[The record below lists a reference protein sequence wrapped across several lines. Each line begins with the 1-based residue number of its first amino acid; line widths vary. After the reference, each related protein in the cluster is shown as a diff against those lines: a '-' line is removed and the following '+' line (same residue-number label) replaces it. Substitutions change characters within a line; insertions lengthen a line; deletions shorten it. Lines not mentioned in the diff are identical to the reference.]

1 MNTQVSFFKK
11 ALVVLMA
18 VIMVFTYMPS
28 MAWAA
33 DGNGDETAETPKSCL
48 VFTTD
53 LDDSAVHFCPNSN
66 TNSAQSYQELI
77 EVEVTQYYDA
87 EGHLKELPESATVA
101 YQWYQNGKKWRN
113 VSKKPWQSAIMLWEK
128 GNAKATYY
136 ATASATIEGVT
147 YTGTSKTLSAKLGIP
162 PIQASITVNQ
172 KGILAS
178 TKDGEAA
185 LNLPLTVVD
194 LNDDEKFSLDEAL
207 IAAHKAYKTEA
218 DYEAAQSGAYFTV
231 SKFWEEATSNLL
243 FLINET
249 AGSSSV
255 NETYLEANDQ
265 IYASINKDDK
275 YYSDVYCK
283 FDITEKTVLPKEAF
297 TLTLTDGSG
306 KALSGVQI
314 GTWKSGSFQP
324 MEGKTTD
331 ENGSVSLAFLA
342 GEYVVTAQG
351 TSKGTVQDWSSGSAV
366 DVSDF
371 DRPLMAPACTII
383 SAMPNGNAGENGGS
397 NAKWSFDLDTKVLTI
412 KGAGATTSLSSKPWK
427 AYVEEIEKVVIEE
440 GITEL
445 NTSFGDC
452 PKLEC
457 VSFPKS
463 LERVSGNF
471 NGCSALK
478 AIQFDSECKTKILS
492 AAFANCTALK
502 EVTLPAGTTCEGAVF
517 AGCTGLK
524 KATIGA
530 TRYGTF
536 AGCSSLEE
544 VIYQEGVTS
553 FGKSTFCKTGTY
565 QDCTSLKKVYI
576 PSTLTEWGET
586 PFPDEIV
593 KKIEF
598 SGPGK
603 ENFSFEKDGSI
614 YNKDKTV
621 LYYVS
626 PSTKTIVIPAS
637 VTTLNPSA
645 FAGFTKLTK
654 VTFEEG
660 SKLTAISASCFANCT
675 ALKEITLPDTVES
688 IGYNAFFGCTALQKI
703 KLSSSLKSIGSSAF
717 SSCSALESIDLPN
730 GLQEIAWY
738 AFQDCEKLKELKL
751 PETLTNFGAQAIK
764 GTSIEEIIL
773 PPSITKLNENQFRS
787 CNSLKRIEIQGN
799 VTTLPEQAFFPCSG
813 LESLFLPKS
822 VNSIKQTSING
833 NVFGDNYVIYYAGT
847 TANWKKVDPTGTQSK
862 STVICNY
869 VKPTT
874 EEGKMEIA
882 SLSSDIITDDAASL
896 KTQALTLALKY
907 PEGTTA
913 STGDKIT
920 ADWYYTTKTPDGLK
934 GLKIVSPCLF
944 KNNTSMAALSQQA
957 TAAKSGTWYYI
968 CVVFKT
974 AADGQTT
981 MLVTDPVK
989 VTVKDSSFTL
999 DGLGTK
1005 DDPYKI
1011 ISYDDLRLIAEK
1023 VAGGENFANTY
1034 FALKTD
1040 DIIIETDWQQI
1051 GTSKTPFMGIFDG
1064 ENHILTYAKGAK
1076 SLFGT
1081 VGSTT
1086 VQNLRLKGEYIDSC
1100 GLATSFGAK
1109 SGGSKSGNL
1118 INCKLLSGS
1127 KTRSVGLVGSS
1138 GGINIT
1144 NCEVESG
1151 VKIGLDENGDIV
1163 GKSGLASIV
1172 GAGAFVLIG
1181 CKSGADIY
1189 STGCY
1194 VGGLAGVKGY
1204 AMRECTIKNS
1214 QFTGSIYADDEYVGG
1229 ILGVGYDDQTAP
1241 NTLCAVIENCY
1252 VNADITGA
1260 RAVGGIFG
1268 GEGGCDQCWDN
1279 GIGYIRNNVFYGA
1292 LHINGK
1298 EVLPKSTTESGGPA
1312 IPAANIDGSKG
1323 AVSGFMRS
1331 LNKNNVIEN
1340 NYYFITNGEKEK
1352 GIGAVEHIDT
1362 SKIRP
1367 MGTHD
1372 GVYYY
1377 DTSKDSLKDIC
1388 NWVDSEDGINRAYS
1402 SVTSSNKNRDDDP
1415 LGEDKDNL
1423 AKACTQKEMTDGS
1436 IVKLL
1441 NANANSMHNWVQ
1453 GENCPVLSDKAVA
1466 YKIEVGGDYRKEYYI
1481 GDKLNLSGI
1490 QFTVTWSDGTTTN
1503 PTLENGVTVTGFDS
1517 SKQAIVHLTAA
1528 YENATCDFTV
1538 KINKRAD
1545 GTPTNPNTIK
1555 VNLTLLGDSL
1565 HGENGESHTLKNG
1578 GLTEWL
1584 PSKDYE
1590 VDLNATVWDFLQ
1602 DVEKKAT
1609 NPSVKFNAE
1618 NSQYGMYIS
1627 SVTYNGTNGTI
1638 ELGQMDNGSSSGWMY
1653 TLNGKHPLL
1662 AVSEQFLKD
1671 GDKIVFHYTDDY
1683 TVEQGSEDW
1692 NTPGGGVVEEVKNV
1706 TTDTKA
1712 GTTTAPTEVK
1722 VSEKTNADGTK
1733 TKVADVKV
1741 SADNQKEIL
1750 KQAKEKKSNEIILVV
1765 PSKEVG
1771 DATKAD
1777 VTLEKSFI
1785 DSIVKDTNAKLTIKT
1800 PFGDKTY
1807 TQDELKAMSE
1817 AVTGSTVTVAI
1828 EKATEEPTDDAAAK
1842 IEKAKSI
1849 VKDLKLVARSS
1860 KTAKKNIKAVLK
1872 NNAKTKASIQE
1883 LKDLGFTVK
1892 YRFYRSTKKAASY
1905 KAAVTKKTAAYTNTS
1920 GKKGTKYFYKVQVRA
1935 YDENGKLIAKTAL
1948 KQCKYATRTWSKAK

>member
-1 MNTQVSFFKK
+1 MNTQGSYFKK

-18 VIMVFTYMPS
+18 VMMVFTMMPS
-28 MAWAA
+28 MAWA
-33 DGNGDETAETPKSCL
+33 DSDDSGIAETPKNCL
-48 VFTTD
+48 VFTKD
-53 LDDSAVHFCPNSN
+53 LDDSEVHFCPNSDP
-66 TNSAQSYQELI
+66 TKSYQEII

-87 EGHLKELPESATVA
+87 EGNLKDLPQGTTVT
-101 YQWYQNGKKWRN
+101 YNWYRDGKKWQN
-113 VSKKPWQSAIMLWEK
+113 VPGKAYQSAIVLWN
-128 GNAKATYY
+128 GGQPTSGTYY
-136 ATASATIEGVT
+136 ATASATIDGVK

-218 DYEAAQSGAYFTV
+218 DYEAAQPGAYFTV
-231 SKFWEEATSNLL
+231 SKFWGEATSNLL

-283 FDITEKTVLPKEAF
+283 FDVAEKTVLPKREF

-314 GTWKSGSFQP
+314 GTWENGSFRLL
-324 MEGKTTD
+324 EGKTTD
-331 ENGSVSLAFLA
+331 ENGSVNLVFSA

-351 TSKGTVQDWSSGSAV
+351 TSKGTVQDWSIGSPA

-371 DRPLMAPACTII
+371 DRPLMAPACTIT
-383 SAMPNGNAGENGGS
+383 SAMPSGNCGEPNKES
-397 NAKWSFDLDTKVLTI
+397 EVKWKFDVDTKTLTI
-412 KGAGATTSLSSKPWK
+412 SGTGATASSSSDKEIKMPWK
-427 AYVEEIEKVVIEE
+427 AYAEEIEEVVIGE

-445 NTSFGDC
+445 RAKFGDC
-452 PKLEC
+452 PKLTSIIFEGE
-457 VSFPKS
+457 SKT
-463 LERVSGNF
+463 
-471 NGCSALK
+471 
-478 AIQFDSECKTKILS
+478 AISS
-492 AAFANCTALK
+492 MAFANCTALK
-502 EVTLPAGTTCEGAVF
+502 EITLPAETTCESLVF

-524 KATIGA
+524 KATVGSV
-530 TRYGTF
+530 RYGGTF

-544 VIYQEGVTS
+544 VIYQDGVTS

-637 VTTLNPSA
+637 VAALNPSL

-654 VTFEEG
+654 VVFEEG
-660 SKLTAISASCFANCT
+660 SRITAIPARCFADCT

-688 IGYNAFFGCTALQKI
+688 IGQEAFLDCIALQKI
-703 KLSSSLKSIGSSAF
+703 MLSSALKTINYIAF
-717 SSCSALESIDLPN
+717 SGCAALESIELPN
-730 GLQEIAWY
+730 GLQEIGKW
-738 AFQDCEKLKELKL
+738 AFQDCVKLKEFKL
-751 PETLTNFGAQAIK
+751 PETLTKFGAQAIK
-764 GTSIEEIIL
+764 GTSVEEIIL
-773 PPSITKLNENQFRS
+773 PPSITQLNQWQFSS

-799 VTTLPEQAFFPCSG
+799 VTTLPGDAFVPCSG

-822 VNSIKQTSING
+822 VNSIKLTSING

-874 EEGKMEIA
+874 EEGKMEIVSA
-882 SLSSDIITDDAASL
+882 PSDIITDDAASL

-944 KNNTSMAALSQQA
+944 KNNTSMVALSQQA
-957 TAAKSGTWYYI
+957 TAAKPGTWYYI

-974 AADGQTT
+974 TADGQTT

-1011 ISYDDLRLIAEK
+1011 TSYDDLKLIAEK
-1023 VAGGENFANTY
+1023 VAGGESFSNTY

-1040 DIIIETDWQQI
+1040 EIVIETDWQQI
-1051 GTSKTPFMGIFDG
+1051 GTKETPFMGIFDG

-1100 GLATSFGAK
+1100 GLATSFGANQG
-1109 SGGSKSGNL
+1109 SGGGKSGNL

-1127 KTRSVGLVGSS
+1127 KTRSVGLVGGS

-1151 VKIGLDENGDIV
+1151 VKIGLDENGDVV
-1163 GKSGLASIV
+1163 GKGALGSIV
-1172 GAGAFVLIG
+1172 GAGAFVLVG

-1204 AMRECTIKNS
+1204 AMRACTIKNS
-1214 QFTGSIYADDEYVGG
+1214 QFTGSIHADDEYVGG
-1229 ILGVGYDDQTAP
+1229 ILGAGYDDQTAP

-1260 RAVGGIFG
+1260 QAVGGIFG

-1298 EVLPKSTTESGGPA
+1298 EIPPQSASSGPCAPA
-1312 IPAANIDGSKG
+1312 DNIGGSKG

-1340 NYYFITNGEKEK
+1340 NYYFITNSESVK
-1352 GIGAVEHIDT
+1352 GLGAVEHIDT

-1367 MGTHD
+1367 MGMHED
-1372 GVYYY
+1372 GTYYY
-1377 DTSKDSLKDIC
+1377 DTSQDSLKDIC
-1388 NWVDSEDGINRAYS
+1388 DWVDREEGITRKYS
-1402 SVTSSNKNRDDDP
+1402 SVTSSNKNRIDDP
-1415 LGEDKDNL
+1415 LGADKDNL

-1441 NANANSMHNWVQ
+1441 NAHTSSMHNWIQ
-1453 GENCPVLSDKAVA
+1453 GENCPVISDKAVA

-1481 GDKLNLSGI
+1481 GDKLDLSGI

-1602 DVEKKAT
+1602 EVEKKAT

-1842 IEKAKSI
+1842 MEKAKSI
-1849 VKDLKLVARSS
+1849 VKDMKLVARSS

-1872 NNAKTKASIQE
+1872 SDAKVKASIKE

-1905 KAAVTKKTAAYTNTS
+1905 KSTVTKKTATYTNTS
-1920 GKKGTKYFYKVQVRA
+1920 GKKGTKYFYKVQVRV

>member
-1 MNTQVSFFKK
+1 MNTQGSYFKK

-18 VIMVFTYMPS
+18 VMMVFTMMPS
-28 MAWAA
+28 MAWA
-33 DGNGDETAETPKSCL
+33 DSDDSGIAETPKNCL
-48 VFTTD
+48 VFTKD
-53 LDDSAVHFCPNSN
+53 LDDSEVHFCPNSDP
-66 TNSAQSYQELI
+66 TKSYQEII

-87 EGHLKELPESATVA
+87 EGNLKDLPQGTTIT
-101 YQWYQNGKKWRN
+101 YNWYRDGKKWQN
-113 VSKKPWQSAIMLWEK
+113 VPGKAYQSAIVLWN
-128 GNAKATYY
+128 GGQPTSGTYY
-136 ATASATIEGVT
+136 ATASATIDGVK

-231 SKFWEEATSNLL
+231 SKFWGEATSNLL

-283 FDITEKTVLPKEAF
+283 FDVAEKTVLPKREF

-314 GTWKSGSFQP
+314 GTWENGSFRP
-324 MEGKTTD
+324 LEGKTTD
-331 ENGSVSLAFLA
+331 ENGSVNLVFSA

-351 TSKGTVQDWSSGSAV
+351 TSKGTVQDWSSGSPA

-371 DRPLMAPACTII
+371 DRPLMAPACTIT
-383 SAMPNGNAGENGGS
+383 SAMPSGNCGEPNKES
-397 NAKWSFDLDTKVLTI
+397 EVKWKFDVDTKTLTI
-412 KGAGATTSLSSKPWK
+412 SGTGATASSSSDKEIKMPWK
-427 AYVEEIEKVVIEE
+427 AYAEEIEEVVIGE

-445 NTSFGDC
+445 RAKFGDC
-452 PKLEC
+452 PKLTSIIFEGE
-457 VSFPKS
+457 SKT
-463 LERVSGNF
+463 
-471 NGCSALK
+471 
-478 AIQFDSECKTKILS
+478 AISS
-492 AAFANCTALK
+492 MAFANCTALK
-502 EVTLPAGTTCEGAVF
+502 EITLPAETTCESLVF

-524 KATIGA
+524 KATVGSV
-530 TRYGTF
+530 RYGGTF

-544 VIYQEGVTS
+544 VIYQDGVTS

-637 VTTLNPSA
+637 VAALNPSL

-654 VTFEEG
+654 VVFEEG
-660 SKLTAISASCFANCT
+660 SRITAIPARCFADCT

-688 IGYNAFFGCTALQKI
+688 IGQEAFLDCIALQKI
-703 KLSSSLKSIGSSAF
+703 MLSSALKTINYIAF
-717 SSCSALESIDLPN
+717 SGCAALESIELPN
-730 GLQEIAWY
+730 GLQEIGKW
-738 AFQDCEKLKELKL
+738 AFQDCVKLKEFKL
-751 PETLTNFGAQAIK
+751 PETLTKFGAQAIK
-764 GTSIEEIIL
+764 GTSVEEIIL
-773 PPSITKLNENQFRS
+773 PPSITQLNQWQFSS

-799 VTTLPEQAFFPCSG
+799 VTTLPEDAFVPCSG

-822 VNSIKQTSING
+822 VNSIKLTSING

-874 EEGKMEIA
+874 EEGKMEIVSA
-882 SLSSDIITDDAASL
+882 PSDIITDDAASL

-944 KNNTSMAALSQQA
+944 KNNTSMAVLSQQA
-957 TAAKSGTWYYI
+957 TAAKPGTWYYI

-974 AADGQTT
+974 TADGQTT

-1011 ISYDDLRLIAEK
+1011 TSYDDLKLIAEK
-1023 VAGGENFANTY
+1023 VAGGESFSNTY

-1040 DIIIETDWQQI
+1040 EIVIETDWQQI
-1051 GTSKTPFMGIFDG
+1051 GTKETPFMGIFDG

-1100 GLATSFGAK
+1100 GLATSFGANQG
-1109 SGGSKSGNL
+1109 SGGGKSGNL

-1127 KTRSVGLVGSS
+1127 KTRSVGLVGGS

-1151 VKIGLDENGDIV
+1151 VKIGLDENGDVV
-1163 GKSGLASIV
+1163 GKGALGSIV
-1172 GAGAFVLIG
+1172 GAGAFVLVG

-1204 AMRECTIKNS
+1204 AMRACTIKNS
-1214 QFTGSIYADDEYVGG
+1214 QFTGSIHADGEYIGG
-1229 ILGVGYDDQTAP
+1229 ILGAGYDDQTAP

-1252 VNADITGA
+1252 VNAEISGA

-1268 GEGGCDQCWDN
+1268 GEGGCDQAWDN

-1466 YKIEVGGDYRKEYYI
+1466 YKIEVGGDYQKEYYI
-1481 GDKLNLSGI
+1481 GEKLDLSGI
-1490 QFTVTWSDGTTTN
+1490 EFTVTWSDGTTTH

-1602 DVEKKAT
+1602 EVEKKAT

-1638 ELGQMDNGSSSGWMY
+1638 ELAQMDNGPSSGWMY

-1777 VTLEKSFI
+1777 VTLDKSFI

-1807 TQDELKAMSE
+1807 TQDALKAMSE
-1817 AVTGSTVTVAI
+1817 AATGSTVTVAI
-1828 EKATEEPTDDAAAK
+1828 EKAAEEPTDDAAAK
-1842 IEKAKSI
+1842 MEKAKSI
-1849 VKDLKLVARSS
+1849 VKDMKLVARSS

-1872 NNAKTKASIQE
+1872 SDAKVNASIKE

-1905 KAAVTKKTAAYTNTS
+1905 KSTVTKKTASYTNTS
-1920 GKKGTKYFYKVQVRA
+1920 GKKGTKYFYKVQVRV
-1935 YDENGKLIAKTAL
+1935 YDENGKLVAKTAL
-1948 KQCKYATRTWSKAK
+1948 KQCKYASRTWSKAR

>member
-1 MNTQVSFFKK
+1 MNTQVSYFKK

-33 DGNGDETAETPKSCL
+33 DGDGSGTTETPKSCL
-48 VFTTD
+48 IFTTD
-53 LDDSAVHFCPNSN
+53 LDDSEVHFCPNSN
-66 TNSAQSYQELI
+66 SDQSKSYVEII
-77 EVEVTQYYDA
+77 EAKVTQYYDA
-87 EGHLKELPESATVA
+87 EGNPRELPEGTKVT
-101 YQWYQNGKKWRN
+101 YKWYQNGKSNISLPGKA
-113 VSKKPWQSAIMLWEK
+113 WQSVIQLNQK
-128 GNAKATYY
+128 RTTATYY
-136 ATASATIEGVT
+136 ATASATIDGTV
-147 YTGTSKTLSAKLGIP
+147 YTGTSKTLSARLGIA

-178 TKDGEAA
+178 TSEGKVAA
-185 LNLPLTVVD
+185 NLPLTVVD
-194 LNDDEKFSLDEAL
+194 LDGDDKFSLDEAL
-207 IAAHKAYKTEA
+207 KAAHKAYKTEA

-231 SKFWEEATSNLL
+231 SKLWGEPTSNLL
-243 FLINET
+243 FFVNGT
-249 AGSSSV
+249 AGSSV

-283 FDITEKTVLPKEAF
+283 FDVAEKTVLPKREF

-306 KALSGVQI
+306 RALSGVQI
-314 GTWKSGSFQP
+314 GTWENGSFQAL
-324 MEGKTTD
+324 EGKTTD
-331 ENGSVSLAFLA
+331 ENGSVSLVFPA

-351 TSKGTVQDWSSGSAV
+351 TSKGTVQDWSSESPV

-371 DRPLMAPACTII
+371 DRPLMAPVCTIT
-383 SAMPNGNAGENGGS
+383 SAMPSGDCGAS
-397 NAKWSFDLDTKVLTI
+397 NNKSNVKWKFDVDTKTLTI
-412 KGAGATTSLSSKPWK
+412 SGTGATASSSSDKEIKMPWK
-427 AYVEEIEKVVIEE
+427 AYVEEIEEVVIGE

-445 NTSFGDC
+445 RAKFGDC
-452 PKLEC
+452 PKLTSIIFEGE
-457 VSFPKS
+457 S
-463 LERVSGNF
+463 
-471 NGCSALK
+471 K
-478 AIQFDSECKTKILS
+478 AVICT

-502 EVTLPAGTTCEGAVF
+502 EITLPAGTTCEGVAF

-524 KATIGA
+524 KATIGSV
-530 TRYGTF
+530 RYGGTF

-553 FGKSTFCKTGTY
+553 FGDSTFCKTGTY

-598 SGPGK
+598 SGPGTA
-603 ENFSFEKDGSI
+603 NFSFEKDGSV

-637 VTTLNPSA
+637 VTSLNPSL

-654 VTFEEG
+654 VTFQEG
-660 SKLTAISASCFANCT
+660 SKITAIPESCFANCT
-675 ALKEITLPDTVES
+675 ALKEITLPGTVES

-703 KLSSSLKSIGSSAF
+703 NLSSSLKSIGSSAF
-717 SSCSALESIDLPN
+717 SSCTALESIELPN

-751 PETLTNFGAQAIK
+751 PETLTDLGAQAIK

-773 PPSITKLNENQFRS
+773 PPSITKLNENQFKS
-787 CNSLKRIEIQGN
+787 CNSLKRIEVQGN
-799 VTTLPEQAFFPCSG
+799 VTTLPQDAFVPCSG

-822 VNSIKQTSING
+822 VNNIKLTSING

-847 TANWKKVDPTGTQSK
+847 TANWKKVDPTGTRSK

-874 EEGKMEIA
+874 EEGKMEVA
-882 SLSSDIITDDAASL
+882 SLPSDIITDDAASL

-907 PEGTTA
+907 SEGTTA

-944 KNNTSMAALSQQA
+944 RNNTSMAALSQQA
-957 TAAKSGTWYYI
+957 TAAKPGTWYYI

-974 AADGQTT
+974 TADDQTT

-1011 ISYDDLRLIAEK
+1011 TSYDDLKLIAEK
-1023 VAGGENFANTY
+1023 VAGGESFSNTY

-1040 DIIIETDWQQI
+1040 EIVIETDWQQI
-1051 GTSKTPFMGIFDG
+1051 GTKETPFMGIFDG

-1100 GLATSFGAK
+1100 GLATSFGANQG
-1109 SGGSKSGNL
+1109 SGGGKSGNL

-1127 KTRSVGLVGSS
+1127 KTRSVGLVGDS

-1151 VKIGLDENGDIV
+1151 VKIGLDENGDVV
-1163 GKSGLASIV
+1163 GKGALGSIV
-1172 GAGAFVLIG
+1172 GAGAFVLVG

-1194 VGGLAGVKGY
+1194 VGGLAGIKGY
-1204 AMRECTIKNS
+1204 AMRACTIKNS
-1214 QFTGSIYADDEYVGG
+1214 QFTGSIHADDEYIGG
-1229 ILGVGYDDQTAP
+1229 ILGAGYDDQTAP

-1260 RAVGGIFG
+1260 QAVGGIFG
-1268 GEGGCDQCWDN
+1268 GEGGCDQAWDN

-1298 EVLPKSTTESGGPA
+1298 EVPPKSTTESGGQA
-1312 IPAANIDGSKG
+1312 IPAANIGGSKG

-1367 MGTHD
+1367 MGMHD

-1377 DTSKDSLKDIC
+1377 DTSRDSTKDIC
-1388 NWVDSEDGINRAYS
+1388 DWVDREDGPNRSDS
-1402 SVTSSNKNRDDDP
+1402 SVTKTGMNRTDDP
-1415 LGEDKDNL
+1415 LGEDKDKL

-1436 IVKLL
+1436 IVRLL
-1441 NANANSMHNWVQ
+1441 NAHASSMHNWEQ

-1466 YKIEVGGDYRKEYYI
+1466 YKIEVGGTYKNEYYI
-1481 GDKLNLSGI
+1481 GNKLDLSGI
-1490 QFTVTWSDGTTTN
+1490 EFTVTWSDGTTTN
-1503 PTLENGVTVTGFDS
+1503 PTLENGVKVTGFDS
-1517 SKQAIVHLTAA
+1517 SKQAIVHLTAT
-1528 YENATCDFTV
+1528 YDNAACDFTV
-1538 KINKRAD
+1538 KIKKRAD
-1545 GTPTNPNTIK
+1545 GTAANPDKIK
-1555 VNLTLLGDSL
+1555 VNFKLLGDSF
-1565 HGENGESHTLKNG
+1565 HGEEGEKHTLKND

-1584 PSKDYE
+1584 PNKEYQA
-1590 VDLNATVWDFLQ
+1590 DLNATVWDFLK
-1602 DVEKKAT
+1602 DVVEKEAAT
-1609 NPSVKFNAE
+1609 PVTFNAKDT
-1618 NSQYGMYIS
+1618 QYGKYIY
-1627 SVTYNGTNGTI
+1627 SVTYNNDL
-1638 ELGQMDNGSSSGWMY
+1638 ELAEFDNGNLSGWMY
-1653 TLNGKHPLL
+1653 TLNDKHPLL
-1662 AVSEQFLKD
+1662 AVNEQFLKD
-1671 GDKIVFHYTDDY
+1671 GDTIVFHYTDDY

-1692 NTPGGGVVEEVKNV
+1692 NTPGGGVIEEVKNV
-1706 TTDTKA
+1706 TTDTKT

-1750 KQAKEKKSNEIILVV
+1750 KQAKASKSKEIILNV
-1765 PSKEVG
+1765 SGKSVG
-1771 DATKAD
+1771 DAAKAD

-1785 DSIVKDTNAKLTIKT
+1785 DSIVKDTDAKLTIKT

-1905 KAAVTKKTAAYTNTS
+1905 KSTVTKKTAAYTNTS
-1920 GKKGTKYFYKVQVRA
+1920 GKKGTKYFYKVQVRV
-1935 YDENGKLIAKTAL
+1935 YDENGKLVAKTAL

>member
-1 MNTQVSFFKK
+1 MNTQVSCFKK

-18 VIMVFTYMPS
+18 VIMIFTYMPS
-28 MAWAA
+28 MAWA
-33 DGNGDETAETPKSCL
+33 DSEAETPKSCL

-53 LDDSAVHFCPNSN
+53 LDDSSVHFCPNSN
-66 TNSAQSYQELI
+66 SDQSKSYVEII
-77 EVEVTQYYDA
+77 EAKVTQYYDA
-87 EGHLKELPESATVA
+87 EGNLKELPEGTKVT
-101 YQWYQNGKKWRN
+101 YKWYQNGKSNISLPGKA
-113 VSKKPWQSAIMLWEK
+113 WQSVIQL
-128 GNAKATYY
+128 NQNRTTATYY
-136 ATASATIEGVT
+136 ATASATIDGTV
-147 YTGTSKTLSAKLGIP
+147 YTGTSKTLEARLGIA

-178 TKDGEAA
+178 TSEGKVAA
-185 LNLPLTVVD
+185 NLPLTVVD
-194 LNDDEKFSLDEAL
+194 LDGDDKFSLDEAL
-207 IAAHKAYKTEA
+207 KAAHKAYKTEA

-231 SKFWEEATSNLL
+231 SKLWGETTSNLL
-243 FLINET
+243 FFVNGT
-249 AGSSSV
+249 AGSRGV
-255 NETYLEANDQ
+255 NDTYLEANDQ
-265 IYASINKDDK
+265 VYASINKDDK

-283 FDITEKTVLPKEAF
+283 FDVAEKTVLPKREF

-314 GTWKSGSFQP
+314 GTWENGSFQALG
-324 MEGKTTD
+324 EKTTD
-331 ENGSVSLAFLA
+331 ENGSVSLVFPA

-351 TSKGTVQDWSSGSAV
+351 TSKGTVQDWSSGSPV
-366 DVSDF
+366 DVSNF
-371 DRPLMAPACTII
+371 DRPLMAPMCTVT
-383 SAMPNGNAGENGGS
+383 SAMPSGNCGEANKES
-397 NAKWSFDLDTKVLTI
+397 EVKWKFDVDTKTLTI
-412 KGAGATTSLSSKPWK
+412 SGTGATASSSSDKEIKMPWK
-427 AYVEEIEKVVIEE
+427 AYVEEIEEVVIGE

-445 NTSFGDC
+445 RAKFGDC
-452 PKLEC
+452 PKLTSIIFEGE
-457 VSFPKS
+457 S
-463 LERVSGNF
+463 
-471 NGCSALK
+471 K
-478 AIQFDSECKTKILS
+478 AVLCT

-502 EVTLPAGTTCEGAVF
+502 EISLPAGTTCENIVF

-524 KATIGA
+524 KATIGS
-530 TRYGTF
+530 TRYAGTF

-565 QDCTSLKKVYI
+565 QDCTSLKKVYV

-598 SGPGK
+598 SGPGTA
-603 ENFSFEKDGSI
+603 NFSFEKDGSI
-614 YNKDKTV
+614 YNEDKTV

-637 VTTLNPSA
+637 VTTLNPST

-660 SKLTAISASCFANCT
+660 SQLTAIPASCFANCT
-675 ALKEITLPDTVES
+675 ALKEITLPNTVES

-703 KLSSSLKSIGSSAF
+703 NLSSSLKSIGSSAF
-717 SSCSALESIDLPN
+717 SSCTALESIELPN

-751 PETLTNFGAQAIK
+751 PETLTDLGAQAIE

-773 PPSITKLNENQFRS
+773 PPSITKLNENQFRN
-787 CNSLKRIEIQGN
+787 CNSLKRIEVQGN
-799 VTTLPEQAFFPCSG
+799 VTTLPQNAFVPCSG

-822 VNSIKQTSING
+822 VNNIKLTAING

-874 EEGKMEIA
+874 EEGKMEVA

-896 KTQALTLALKY
+896 KKQALTLALKY

-944 KNNTSMAALSQQA
+944 QNNTSMAALSQQA
-957 TAAKSGTWYYI
+957 TAAKTGTWYYI

-974 AADGQTT
+974 TADGQTT

-1011 ISYDDLRLIAEK
+1011 ISYDDLKLIAEK
-1023 VAGGENFANTY
+1023 AAGGESFANTY

-1040 DIIIETDWQQI
+1040 DIIIPTDWQQI
-1051 GTSKTPFMGIFDG
+1051 GTEKTRFEGIFDG
-1064 ENHILTYAKGAK
+1064 EDHVITYEKGAK
-1076 SLFGT
+1076 SLFGI

-1100 GLATSFGAK
+1100 GLATSFGAYQGD
-1109 SGGSKSGNL
+1109 GGATEPSGNL

-1127 KTRSVGLVGSS
+1127 QTRSAGLVGSS
-1138 GGINIT
+1138 GGINII
-1144 NCEVESG
+1144 NCEVQSD
-1151 VKIGLDENGDIV
+1151 VKIGLDENGVVV
-1163 GKSGLASIV
+1163 GKGVLGSIV
-1172 GAGAFVLIG
+1172 GGGAFILVG

-1189 STGCY
+1189 SLGSY
-1194 VGGLAGVKGY
+1194 VGGLAGMKGY
-1204 AMRECTIKNS
+1204 AMRACSIKNS
-1214 QFTGSIYADDEYVGG
+1214 QFTGNIYADGEYIGG
-1229 ILGVGYDDQTAP
+1229 ILGAGYDDQTAP

-1252 VNADITGA
+1252 VNAEITGA
-1260 RAVGGIFG
+1260 RAVGGLFG
-1268 GEGGCDQCWDN
+1268 GEGGCDQAWDN
-1279 GIGYIRNNVFYGA
+1279 GIGYIHNNVFYGA
-1292 LHINGK
+1292 LHLNGK
-1298 EVLPKSTTESGGPA
+1298 EVPVGYPTQAAPA
-1312 IPAANIDGSKG
+1312 DNIGGSKG

-1340 NYYFITNGEKEK
+1340 NYYFITNGEKET

-1367 MGTHD
+1367 MGMHKD
-1372 GVYYY
+1372 GTYYY

-1388 NWVDSEDGINRAYS
+1388 NWVDSEDGISRAYS

-1436 IVKLL
+1436 IVRLL
-1441 NANANSMHNWVQ
+1441 NAHASSMHNWVQ
-1453 GENCPVLSDKAVA
+1453 GENCPVLSDKVVA
-1466 YKIEVGGDYRKEYYI
+1466 YKIEVSGDYQKEYYI
-1481 GDKLNLSGI
+1481 GDKLDLSGI

-1503 PTLENGVTVTGFDS
+1503 PTLADGVTVTGFDS

-1602 DVEKKAT
+1602 EVEKKAA
-1609 NPSVKFNAE
+1609 NPSIKFNAE

-1627 SVTYNGTNGTI
+1627 SVTYNGTT
-1638 ELGQMDNGSSSGWMY
+1638 ELAQMDNGPSSGWMY

-1692 NTPGGGVVEEVKNV
+1692 NTPGGGVVEEVKDV
-1706 TTDTKA
+1706 TTDTKT

-1733 TKVADVKV
+1733 EKVADVKV

-1765 PSKEVG
+1765 SRKSVG
-1771 DATKAD
+1771 DAEKAD
-1777 VTLEKSFI
+1777 VTLDKSFI

-1807 TQDELKAMSE
+1807 TQEELKAMSE
-1817 AVTGSTVTVAI
+1817 AATGSTVTVAI
-1828 EKATEEPTDDAAAK
+1828 EKTAEEPTDDAAAK
-1842 IEKAKSI
+1842 MEKAKSI
-1849 VKDLKLVARSS
+1849 VKDMKLVARSS

-1872 NNAKTKASIQE
+1872 NDAKTKASIQE

-1892 YRFYRSTKKAASY
+1892 YRFYRSTKKASSY
-1905 KAAVTKKTAAYTNTS
+1905 KSTVTKKVASYTNTS
-1920 GKKGTKYFYKVQVRA
+1920 GKKGTKYFYKVQVRV